1 MRRSVRERRQPERYS
16 PSAFC
21 SGFALTITDDDPR
34 TVREAVDS
42 EDGKL
47 WKEAMV
53 DEMAS
58 FHKNNA
64 WDLVE
69 LPAGRKPIGSKWVF
83 KKKMNVEGKV
93 EKYKARLVAK
103 GYSQVPGI
111 DFGDIFSPVAK
122 VTSIRLLLSVAAAF
136 DFEIEQMDVKTTFL
150 HGDLEEEIYMKQP
163 EGFMV
168 KGKKELVC
176 RLKKSLYGLKQSP
189 RMWYQKFD
197 TYIRGLGFTRSKE
210 DHCVYFK
217 LIGDRVI
224 YLVLY
229 VDDMLLIGNDK
240 EIIQDLKT
248 QLFSKFDMKDLGA
261 ANYILGMEI
270 KRDRAKRKLWLNQRK
285 YVETILQRFNMQDSK
300 PVNVPI
306 PVGVKLSA
314 EQCPK
319 TQEEEE
325 DMSRVPYA
333 SAVGSLMYAMVCTR
347 PDIAHAVGVLSRFMS
362 NPGKEHWTA
371 VKRVFRY
378 LRGTSDYGLCYQ
390 GRPGLEIMLDIRGFV
405 DADWAGDLDQRRS
418 TSGYVFSLFGG
429 AVSWMSKRQSVVAL
443 STTEAEYIAA
453 THASKEAVWLQRL
466 CSSMGLVQQA
476 IRIDCDSQ
484 SAIFL
489 AKNPAYHSKTK
500 HIDVQYHFVRDMV
513 EAKRVLLVKVDTLK
527 NVADAL
533 TKSVSTQKFSWCRE
547 TMGVEELGQ

>member
-1 MRRSVRERRQPERYS
+1 MK
-16 PSAFC
+16 
-21 SGFALTITDDDPR
+21 
-34 TVREAVDS
+34 EAVDS

-58 FHKNNA
+58 LHKNEA

-69 LPAGRKPIGSKWVF
+69 LLARRKPIGGKWVF
-83 KKKMNVEGKV
+83 EKKTNVKGKV

-103 GYSQVPGI
+103 GYSQVPRI
-111 DFGDIFSPVAK
+111 DFGDIFSPVTK

-136 DFEIEQMDVKTTFL
+136 DFVVEQMDVKTKFL

-163 EGFMV
+163 KGFTV

-176 RLKKSLYGLKQSP
+176 KLKKSLYGLKQSP

-197 TYIRGLGFTRSKE
+197 TFIRGLGFTRSKA

-229 VDDMLLIGNDK
+229 VDDMLLVGNDK
-240 EIIQDLKT
+240 EIIQVLKT
-248 QLFSKFDMKDLGA
+248 QLSSKFDMKYLRA

-270 KRDRAKRKLWLNQRK
+270 KRVREKMKLWLNQRE

-300 PVNVPI
+300 SVKIPI
-306 PVGVKLSA
+306 PVGVRLSV

-325 DMSRVPYA
+325 DFP
-333 SAVGSLMYAMVCTR
+333 
-347 PDIAHAVGVLSRFMS
+347 
-362 NPGKEHWTA
+362 
-371 VKRVFRY
+371 VFHIK
-378 LRGTSDYGLCYQ
+378 CH
-390 GRPGLEIMLDIRGFV
+390 
-405 DADWAGDLDQRRS
+405 WAGDLDQRRS
-418 TSGYVFSLFGG
+418 ISGYVFNLFGG
-429 AVSWMSKRQSVVAL
+429 AVSWMSKKQSVVAL
-443 STTEAEYIAA
+443 STTEAEYMAA

-466 CSSMGLVQQA
+466 CSSMGLVQGA

-500 HIDVQYHFVRDMV
+500 HIDVQYHFVRDMI
-513 EAKRVLLVKVDTLK
+513 EDKKVLLVKV
-527 NVADAL
+527 AL
-533 TKSVSTQKFSWCRE
+533 
-547 TMGVEELGQ
+547 